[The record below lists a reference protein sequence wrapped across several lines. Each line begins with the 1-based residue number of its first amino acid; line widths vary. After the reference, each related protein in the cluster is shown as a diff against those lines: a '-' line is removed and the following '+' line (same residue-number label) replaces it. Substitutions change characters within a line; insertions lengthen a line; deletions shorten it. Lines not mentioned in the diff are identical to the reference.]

1 MRNRAQD
8 AKLVPPA
15 AGTMG
20 YISPEQYG
28 SNTISP
34 AVDVWAMGCIMYEML
49 HAFSPFMPHE
59 VMSPTVTVQFLEDES
74 WGIVVGSDCRYLS
87 PPIPEKHPLCPGSQN
102 DQPSV

>member
-1 MRNRAQD
+1 MRKRAQD

-59 VMSPTVTVQFLEDES
+59 VMSPTVTVQFLDDES

-87 PPIPEKHPLCPGSQN
+87 PPIP
-102 DQPSV
+102 